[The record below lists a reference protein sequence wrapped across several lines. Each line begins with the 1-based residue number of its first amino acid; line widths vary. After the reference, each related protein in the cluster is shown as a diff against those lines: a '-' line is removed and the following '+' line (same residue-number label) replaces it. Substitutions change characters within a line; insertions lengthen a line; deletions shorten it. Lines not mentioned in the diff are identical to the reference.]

1 MHFGEL
7 FLFLQKKTMIIRELQ
22 QQILNALHS
31 KKVVVMLGARRVGKT
46 TLVKDICN
54 QMPDSKYFNCEL
66 LQNRDI
72 LQTTNSELLF
82 SAIGSYKLVIFD
94 EAQSIDN
101 IGLILK
107 IIHDTFP
114 EIRVIATGSSSFFLE
129 QQVGEPLVGR
139 SRYFTMTPFSYE
151 ELTGARDTVTVNAAL
166 DSILRFGMYPD
177 VYGMNEEEAI
187 EELDAIVSGY
197 LLKDIF
203 QFEQLKKPDV
213 LYGLLKSLALQI
225 GSQVSLSELSNLL
238 NVHVNTV
245 KRYIELLEQ
254 NFIIFR
260 LPAYS
265 KNPRNEIA
273 KSQKIFFYDCG
284 IRNAIIRNF
293 NPMNIRSDA
302 GQLFENFFISER
314 RKRIFNER
322 KLITQFFWR
331 NYQQKEIDLVE
342 DSGTD
347 LQLFECKF
355 STKRKSNIPNDFAKS
370 YTDYSY
376 NIVDSSSFWLHLKKT
391 KDYE

>member
-1 MHFGEL
+1 
-7 FLFLQKKTMIIRELQ
+7 MIIRELQ
-22 QQILNALHS
+22 QQIIQALNS
-31 KKVVVMLGARRVGKT
+31 KKIVVLLGARRVGKT
-46 TLVKDICN
+46 TLVKEICDEV
-54 QMPDSKYFNCEL
+54 PDSKYFNCEL
-66 LQNRDI
+66 LQNREI

-82 SAIGSYKLVIFD
+82 SAIGSYGLVVFD
-94 EAQSIDN
+94 EAQSIEN

-151 ELTGARDTVTVNAAL
+151 ELIGEKDIVTVNASL

-177 VYGMNEEEAI
+177 VYGKNEDDAI

-203 QFEQLKKPDV
+203 QFEQLKKPDI

-225 GSQVSLSELSNLL
+225 GSQVSLNELSNLL

-260 LPAYS
+260 LPAFS

-273 KSQKIFFYDCG
+273 KSQKIYFYDCG

-293 NPMNIRSDA
+293 NSMNIRNDT

-322 KLITQFFWR
+322 KLLTQFFWR

-342 DSGTD
+342 ESGTD
-347 LQLFECKF
+347 LQLFECKYTV
-355 STKRKSNIPNDFAKS
+355 SKKCAIPHDFAKS
-370 YTDYSY
+370 YSDYTY
-376 NIVDSSSFWLHLKKT
+376 NCVNSSNFWLHLKKE
-391 KDYE
+391 KR